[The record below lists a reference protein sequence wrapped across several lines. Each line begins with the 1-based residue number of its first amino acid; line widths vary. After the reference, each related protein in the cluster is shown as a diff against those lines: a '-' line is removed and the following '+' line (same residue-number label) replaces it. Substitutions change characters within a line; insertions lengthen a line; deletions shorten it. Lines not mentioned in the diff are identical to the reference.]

1 MPRLS
6 TDPARLEALMR
17 DCARGHEP
25 ALAELYR
32 LCAPH
37 LFAQAVRL
45 LRRSDW
51 AEEVLQDCFVSIWQN
66 AGRYSSEQSQVMTW
80 MTRIVR
86 NRCIDWLRRPDLER
100 PDPDGTIVEA
110 WADDAPGPFERLQ
123 SSHEGGR
130 LAACMAGLD
139 SHQRMAIALS
149 FFDDLSHGD
158 IARQLGFPLGTVK
171 SWVRRGMERL
181 KRCLS

>member
-1 MPRLS
+1 MLDPQRLQ
-6 TDPARLEALMR
+6 TLVQECAQGREA
-17 DCARGHEP
+17 

-37 LFAQAVRL
+37 LFALAIRM

-51 AEEVLQDCFVSIWQN
+51 AEEVLQECFISIWRN
-66 AGRYSSEQSQVMTW
+66 AGRFSAEKSQAMTW

-86 NRCIDWLRRPDLER
+86 NRCIDLLRRPDRER
-100 PDPDGTIVEA
+100 PDPDGAIQAA
-110 WADDAPGPFERLQ
+110 WADDAPGPLERLR
-123 SSHEGGR
+123 SSQENRR
-130 LAACMAGLD
+130 LADCMEQLE
-139 SHQRMAIALS
+139 SRQRTAIALS
-149 FFDDLSHGD
+149 FFDDLSHHE
-158 IARQLGFPLGTVK
+158 IARQLGTPLGTVK